1 MWEIISESNVEA
13 VSFWLPECKD
23 GFHLFSGS
31 FWQQWHTALKGS
43 MFMHFDRCMHGVF
56 LIRVYLKGQLYMT
69 LGSISELLLIKFLNQ
84 GIIISLVANKFL
96 FIVYCKTNTHNY
108 VF

>member
-1 MWEIISESNVEA
+1 MWEIISEGNVEA
-13 VSFWLPECKD
+13 VSFWLPECRD

-43 MFMHFDRCMHGVF
+43 IVLVGDYAWCISDQSV
-56 LIRVYLKGQLYMT
+56 LKRT
-69 LGSISELLLIKFLNQ
+69 AIHDLGSISELLLIKFLNQ
-84 GIIISLVANKFL
+84 GIVISLVANKFL

-108 VF
+108 VFLD